1 MYVLDS
7 NVFIEAK
14 NRYYGFDIAPGF
26 WEWLEHSYATGKIC
40 SIKPVYDELTDR
52 GDELAYWVKLKSHKG
67 IFTAIDGA
75 QAIYGFVNQI
85 TTWAEGK
92 KYKYSAIQ
100 EFADCADPLLIAFAA
115 VHGYTVVTHERPAPN
130 SRNRIKIPDVCEAFD
145 IEYCDTFTMFRSTGA
160 QLVLR

>member
-26 WEWLEHSYATGKIC
+26 WEWLECSYMTGKIC
-40 SIKPVYDELTDR
+40 SIKPVYDELTTGD
-52 GDELAYWVKLKSHKG
+52 DELADWVKLKPHKG
-67 IFTAIDGA
+67 IFTTIDGD
-75 QAIYGFVNQI
+75 QAIYDFVNQI
-85 TTWAEGK
+85 ATWAEDK

-100 EFADCADPLLIAFAA
+100 KFADCADPFLIAFAA
-115 VHGYTVVTHERPAPN
+115 AHGYTVVTNERPEPD
-130 SRNRIKIPDVCEAFD
+130 SRRSVKIPDVCKAFD
-145 IEYCDTFTMFRSTGA
+145 VKYCDTFTLFRSTGA

>member
-52 GDELAYWVKLKSHKG
+52 GDELAYWVKKHPHKG
-67 IFTAIDGA
+67 MFTAIDGA
-75 QAIYGFVNQI
+75 QAIYGFVNKI
-85 TTWAEGK
+85 ITWAEGK
-92 KYKYSAIQ
+92 KYKTSATRK
-100 EFADCADPLLIAFAA
+100 FAACADPFLIAFAA
-115 VHGYTVVTHERPAPN
+115 AHGYTVVTQERPEPD
-130 SRNRIKIPDVCEAFD
+130 SRKSVKIPDVCKAFSVK
-145 IEYCDTFTMFRSTGA
+145 YCDTFTLFRSTGA